1 MLQVPAWDRRGF
13 SDEVLRDTTA
23 RAQKLQSVQNEL
35 RDETAEL
42 QHASDY
48 FKTLNRDV

>member
-1 MLQVPAWDRRGF
+1 MQGPKWDRPGF
-13 SDEVLRDTTA
+13 GSHVLRDTA
-23 RAQKLQSVQNEL
+23 VRAQKLQSVQDQL

-48 FKTLNRDV
+48 FKTLRRDI

>member
-1 MLQVPAWDRRGF
+1 MTLDSKYTWALNFENFCQ
-13 SDEVLRDTTA
+13 A

-35 RDETAEL
+35 GDETVEL

-48 FKTLNRDV
+48 FKTLRRDI